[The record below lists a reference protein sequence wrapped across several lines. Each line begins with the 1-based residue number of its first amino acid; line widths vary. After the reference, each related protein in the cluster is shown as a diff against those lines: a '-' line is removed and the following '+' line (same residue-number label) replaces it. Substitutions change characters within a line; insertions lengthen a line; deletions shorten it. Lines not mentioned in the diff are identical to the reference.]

1 MRQFPWRIVSILA
14 VVAAIL
20 LPAAAM
26 AAPPVV
32 KTVPWVATNPLIAH
46 DTYPGKAVTLK
57 GTSDV
62 QGANFTYRW
71 EFGDGSANATGT
83 VTNMW
88 AIEASHTY
96 AGTVG
101 DIFAATL
108 TVTNTTTAESGSA
121 TYLVK
126 MQSKSLEVEA
136 NVAIDEGLWYLH
148 KNFYRYVNGGK
159 DYGTWMTSCGGGVCG
174 GYIALQAA
182 NATAFFVNGHRVD
195 GLPSNPYTD
204 TVQRAMRRFFD
215 SISSGAAPSQT
226 YTAGAY
232 GAALGTIESDCSDCT
247 PADPSSN
254 GLFLYIGNDT
264 YQMGMVVTAVAAS
277 GTPAWVTD
285 TGGANVLG
293 RTYRAILQDLVDW
306 YVYAQ
311 EERGGCSGFGGWHYG
326 AQYCSADNST
336 AQWGAI
342 ALLGAE
348 GFGKG
353 QYNGLYG
360 YGTDAGIQ
368 VPTVVRQA
376 NAYWLRTSFQQ
387 FGTGGMY
394 GAFGYSSAG
403 YYPWGYWAVTPSGL
417 VQLAFSGLG
426 RGGADAKW
434 EKTEKFVRDSFGNTG
449 GAANAIK
456 DYYYGLYAF
465 VKAMLLHVDEGSGL
479 KSPITLL
486 GDDLDWYAAE
496 TSVGAPTDGVARTL
510 INDQSGGHWNGH
522 YYSSEQTYFE
532 TSWAIQM
539 LNRTITESGAPVAVA
554 KAIPNPAVGGGLV
567 TLDGSAS
574 FHQDPS
580 KAIVKWEWDVGNDGS
595 VDFVGPVVTWTAPSL
610 LGNYIV
616 KLRVTDNFGVGAQ
629 DDAIITVEVSIP
641 PLPPTADVGGPY
653 NFCPGKTPWYL
664 DASGSVNPDEG
675 VRDPSCPSC
684 PGDTIKSYAWDLNFD
699 GTYELANVKIP
710 DVTAYFSDK
719 GTGSYA
725 IRLKVT
731 DSTSLSFP
739 GKSDLFG
746 TDVGQVNVLAAT
758 DPKCQGCTVVTLRA
772 AGRQVQLNW
781 TNVLAAGYA
790 VYRGEIAGGPYT
802 KIAAVPGTQLLFI
815 NSGLTVGKTY
825 FWVVRPL
832 AANLEELCQ
841 SNQVTALIRGR

>member
-71 EFGDGSANATGT
+71 EFGDGSPNATGT

-159 DYGTWMTSCGGGVCG
+159 DYGTWMASCGGGVCA

-226 YTAGAY
+226 YTAGTY

-285 TGGANVLG
+285 TGGANVRRPHVPRHPPGPGGLV
-293 RTYRAILQDLVDW
+293 RVRA
-306 YVYAQ
+306 
-311 EERGGCSGFGGWHYG
+311 GG
-326 AQYCSADNST
+326 ARR
-336 AQWGAI
+336 
-342 ALLGAE
+342 LLGVRRVA
-348 GFGKG
+348 
-353 QYNGLYG
+353 LRRA
-360 YGTDAGIQ
+360 GTA
-368 VPTVVRQA
+368 
-376 NAYWLRTSFQQ
+376 
-387 FGTGGMY
+387 
-394 GAFGYSSAG
+394 
-403 YYPWGYWAVTPSGL
+403 
-417 VQLAFSGLG
+417 
-426 RGGADAKW
+426 
-434 EKTEKFVRDSFGNTG
+434 
-449 GAANAIK
+449 
-456 DYYYGLYAF
+456 
-465 VKAMLLHVDEGSGL
+465 
-479 KSPITLL
+479 
-486 GDDLDWYAAE
+486 
-496 TSVGAPTDGVARTL
+496 ART
-510 INDQSGGHWNGH
+510 IP
-522 YYSSEQTYFE
+522 
-532 TSWAIQM
+532 
-539 LNRTITESGAPVAVA
+539 RPSGAPSRCSAP
-554 KAIPNPAVGGGLV
+554 K
-567 TLDGSAS
+567 GSARAS
-574 FHQDPS
+574 TTGSTAMEPTPASRSRRSSGRRTRTGCGRPS
-580 KAIVKWEWDVGNDGS
+580 SSSAPAACTARSG
-595 VDFVGPVVTWTAPSL
+595 TAPRATTR
-610 LGNYIV
+610 G
-616 KLRVTDNFGVGAQ
+616 
-629 DDAIITVEVSIP
+629 
-641 PLPPTADVGGPY
+641 
-653 NFCPGKTPWYL
+653 
-664 DASGSVNPDEG
+664 
-675 VRDPSCPSC
+675 
-684 PGDTIKSYAWDLNFD
+684 
-699 GTYELANVKIP
+699 
-710 DVTAYFSDK
+710 
-719 GTGSYA
+719 GTG
-725 IRLKVT
+725 R
-731 DSTSLSFP
+731 
-739 GKSDLFG
+739 
-746 TDVGQVNVLAAT
+746 
-758 DPKCQGCTVVTLRA
+758 
-772 AGRQVQLNW
+772 
-781 TNVLAAGYA
+781 
-790 VYRGEIAGGPYT
+790 
-802 KIAAVPGTQLLFI
+802 
-815 NSGLTVGKTY
+815 
-825 FWVVRPL
+825 
-832 AANLEELCQ
+832 
-841 SNQVTALIRGR
+841 